1 MERYE
6 DNPNEDYTLF
16 FGPNSLQP
24 RSKTSSFRALNS
36 RNQCEGSQMFDSWIQ
51 RQSFVGSKENSQRN
65 MINSNQSQTTRSKD
79 TKKTF
84 VVPSTKEGK

>member
-16 FGPNSLQP
+16 LGPNSLQS
-24 RSKTSSFRALNS
+24 RSKTNSFRALNS
-36 RNQCEGSQMFDSWIQ
+36 RNQIEGSQMFDSWIQ

-65 MINSNQSQTTRSKD
+65 MLNSNQSQTTRSKD

-84 VVPSTKEGK
+84 VVPASKDGK